1 MEGMAETF
9 LPPHDLP
16 ELEHFEHPLSSR
28 YASKA
33 MVRLLS
39 PMYRMRVWR
48 RLWIAL
54 AESEAELGLPVTEL
68 QINELR
74 ATQDQVDLGV
84 IVKHEAALRHD
95 VMAAIHAWGEQAPSA
110 RPIIHL
116 GATSCFVTDN
126 GDLLI
131 CQEAL
136 QLLRARLQ
144 DVIAALSG
152 FAGQWADQPT
162 LGFTHFQPA
171 QPTTVGKRA
180 CLWLQ
185 DLLLDL
191 EDLDH
196 LIRTTPVRGVKGT
209 TGTQAS
215 FLELFDGDG
224 AKVDALEQRF
234 CAKVGFPAIPIS
246 GQTATRKLEDRI
258 GQVLSGIAASAS
270 KFACDLRLLQHLKEV
285 EEPFESKQ
293 IGSSAMPYKRNPMRS
308 ERINSL
314 ARFVLG
320 LMPSSYQTS
329 ATQWMERTLDDSAH
343 RRLTIS
349 QGLLAVD
356 AILVL
361 YKNVASNLVVYPR
374 MIEARLAQELPF
386 MAAEVL
392 LMEAVKR
399 GGDRQDLHERF
410 RVAALEAGK
419 AIKEEGKPNPLL
431 RLLAADPAWRMTEDE
446 LVALLDAPRFTGR
459 AAEQVRHFLAK
470 EVAAALKDQKKIEAA
485 DVRV

>member
-1 MEGMAETF
+1 MSI
-9 LPPHDLP
+9 LPNHDLP

-33 MVRLLS
+33 MVRILS

-54 AESEAELGLPVTEL
+54 AESEMELGLPVTQAQVDEL
-68 QINELR
+68 KS
-74 ATQDQVDLGV
+74 TQDAVDLEA
-84 IVKHEAALRHD
+84 IARHEAALRHD
-95 VMAAIHAWGEQAPSA
+95 VMAAIHAWGEQAPKA

-131 CQEAL
+131 CHEAMK
-136 QLLRARLQ
+136 LLRARLR
-144 DVIAALSG
+144 DAMAALSS
-152 FAGQWADQPT
+152 FAKEWADQPC

-196 LIRTTPVRGVKGT
+196 LIATTPVRGVKGV

-215 FLELFDGDG
+215 FLELFNGEG
-224 AKVDALEQRF
+224 PKVVELEKRF
-234 CAKVGFPAIPIS
+234 CEKVGYPAIPVS
-246 GQTATRKLEDRI
+246 GQTATRKLEDRM
-258 GQVLSGIAASAS
+258 GQVLCGIAASAS
-270 KFACDLRLLQHLKEV
+270 KFACDMRLLQHLKEV
-285 EEPFESKQ
+285 EEPFEKHQ

-314 ARFVLG
+314 ARFTLG
-320 LMPSSYQTS
+320 LMPSSYQTT

-349 QGLLAVD
+349 QGFLAVD

-361 YKNVASNLVVYPR
+361 VKNVATGLVVNPK
-374 MIEARLAQELPF
+374 MIEARLMGELPF

-392 LMEAVKR
+392 LMEGVKR
-399 GGDRQDLHERF
+399 GGDRQDLHENF
-410 RVAALEAGK
+410 RVASLEAGRR
-419 AIKEEGKPNPLL
+419 IKQEGKGNELVS
-431 RLLAADPAWRMTEDE
+431 LLAADPAWAMTEADIT
-446 LVALLDAPRFTGR
+446 AILDPARFTGR
-459 AAEQVRHFLAK
+459 AGDQVRDFLAG
-470 EVAAALKDQKKIEAA
+470 EVASALQGYQPAEAA
-485 DVRV
+485 EIRV

>member
-1 MEGMAETF
+1 MPF
-9 LPPHDLP
+9 LPPHDGP
-16 ELEHFEHPLSSR
+16 ELERFEHPLATR
-28 YASKA
+28 YASKG

-39 PMYRMRVWR
+39 PLYRQRVWR

-54 AESEAELGLPVTEL
+54 AEAESELGLPVTQG
-68 QINELR
+68 QIAELR
-74 ATQDQVDLGV
+74 ATQDDVDLE
-84 IVKHEAALRHD
+84 IIAKHEAALRHD
-95 VMAAIHAWGEQAPSA
+95 VMAAIHAWGEQAPTA
-110 RPIIHL
+110 RPILHL

-131 CQEAL
+131 AQEAL
-136 QLLRARLQ
+136 ALLRRRLQ
-144 DVIAALSG
+144 DVIASLSA
-152 FAGQWADQPT
+152 FAAQWQDQPT

-180 CLWLQ
+180 CLWIQ

-215 FLELFDGDG
+215 FLELFEGNG
-224 AKVDALEQRF
+224 AQVEALEQRF
-234 CAKVGFPAIPIS
+234 CEKVGFPAIPVS

-258 GQVLSGIAASAS
+258 GQVLCGIAASAS

-320 LMPSSYQTS
+320 LMPSTYQTS
-329 ATQWMERTLDDSAH
+329 ASQWMERTLDDSAH

-349 QGLLAVD
+349 QGLLATD

-361 YKNVASNLVVYPR
+361 LRNVTSGLVVYPR
-374 MIEARLAQELPF
+374 MIEARLSQELPF

-410 RVAALEAGK
+410 REASLEAGRRIK
-419 AIKEEGKPNPLL
+419 AEGRPNELL
-431 RLLAADPAWRMTEDE
+431 KLLAEDPAWAMNEIE
-446 LVALLDAPRFTGR
+446 LTALLDANRFTGR
-459 AAEQVRHFLAK
+459 AGDQVRQFLK
-470 EVAAALKDQKKIEAA
+470 GPVAQALKDHSPADEAP
-485 DVRV
+485 VRV

>member
-1 MEGMAETF
+1 MTF
-9 LPPHDLP
+9 LPPHDGP
-16 ELEHFEHPLSSR
+16 ELEQFEHPLASR

-39 PMYRMRVWR
+39 PLYRQRVWR

-54 AESEAELGLPVTEL
+54 AEAEAELGLPVTEAQL
-68 QINELR
+68 TELR
-74 ATQDQVDLGV
+74 ATRDEVDLGA
-84 IVKHEAALRHD
+84 IARHESALRHD
-95 VMAAIHAWGEQAPSA
+95 VMAAIHAWGEQAPGA
-110 RPIIHL
+110 RPILHL

-136 QLLRARLQ
+136 ALLRRRLQ
-144 DVIAALSG
+144 DVIAVLAA
-152 FAGQWADQPT
+152 FAAQWQDQPT

-180 CLWLQ
+180 TLWIQ
-185 DLLLDL
+185 DLILDL
-191 EDLDH
+191 EDMDH
-196 LIRTTPVRGVKGT
+196 LIATTPVRGVKGT

-215 FLELFDGDG
+215 FLELFEGEG
-224 AKVDALEQRF
+224 AKVEALEQRF
-234 CAKVGFPAIPIS
+234 CEKVGFPAIPVS

-258 GQVLSGIAASAS
+258 GQVLCGLAASAG
-270 KFACDLRLLQHLKEV
+270 KFASDLRLLQHLKEV

-320 LMPSSYQTS
+320 LMPSTYQTS
-329 ATQWMERTLDDSAH
+329 ANQWMERTLDDSAH
-343 RRLTIS
+343 RRLAIS

-361 YKNVASNLVVYPR
+361 YRNVASGLVVYPR
-374 MIEARLAQELPF
+374 MIEARLSQELPF

-410 RVAALEAGK
+410 RVAALEAGRRIK
-419 AIKEEGKPNPLL
+419 AEGRPNELL
-431 RLLAADPAWRMTEDE
+431 KLLAEDPAWAMTESE
-446 LVALLDAPRFTGR
+446 LAGLLDARRFTGR
-459 AAEQVRHFLAK
+459 AGDQVRAFLK
-470 EVAAALKDQKKIEAA
+470 GPVAAALKGHVPADEAA
-485 DVRV
+485 VRV

>member
-1 MEGMAETF
+1 MSF
-9 LPPHDLP
+9 LPPHEGP
-16 ELEHFEHPLSSR
+16 ELERFEHPLASR

-39 PMYRMRVWR
+39 PLYRQRVWR
-48 RLWIAL
+48 RLWVAL
-54 AESEAELGLPVTEL
+54 AEAEADLGLPITAA
-68 QINELR
+68 QIEELR
-74 ATQDQVDLGV
+74 ATQDAVDLAT
-84 IVKHEAALRHD
+84 IARHEAALRHD
-95 VMAAIHAWGEQAPSA
+95 VMAAIHAWGEQAPGA
-110 RPIIHL
+110 RPVIHL

-131 CQEAL
+131 AQEAL
-136 QLLRARLQ
+136 GLLRRRIQ
-144 DVIAALSG
+144 DLIAALG
-152 FAGQWADQPT
+152 AFAAQWQDQAT

-180 CLWLQ
+180 CLWIQ

-191 EDLDH
+191 EDLAH
-196 LIRTTPVRGVKGT
+196 LVRTTPVRGIKGT

-224 AKVDALEQRF
+224 DKVEALEQRF
-234 CAKVGFPAIPIS
+234 CAKVGFPAIPVS

-258 GQVLSGIAASAS
+258 GQVLCGIAASAS
-270 KFACDLRLLQHLKEV
+270 KFACDMRLLQHLKEV
-285 EEPFESKQ
+285 EEPFETQQ

-320 LMPSSYQTS
+320 LMPSTYQTS

-343 RRLTIS
+343 RRLTLS
-349 QGLLAVD
+349 QGLMAVD

-361 YKNVASNLVVYPR
+361 CRNVASGLVVYPR
-374 MIEARLAQELPF
+374 MIEARLTQELPF

-410 RVAALEAGK
+410 RVSALEAGRRIK
-419 AIKEEGKPNPLL
+419 AEGRPNELL
-431 RLLAADPAWRMTEDE
+431 QLLAADPAWAMTEAE
-446 LVALLDAPRFTGR
+446 LTSLLDARRFTGR
-459 AAEQVRHFLAK
+459 ASEQVRQFLAGP
-470 EVAAALKDQKKIEAA
+470 VAQALRDHVPA
-485 DVRV
+485 DSAPVRV

>member
-1 MEGMAETF
+1 MTF
-9 LPPHDLP
+9 LPPHDGP
-16 ELEHFEHPLSSR
+16 ELEQFEHPLASR

-39 PMYRMRVWR
+39 PLYRQRVWR

-54 AESEAELGLPVTEL
+54 AEAEAELGLPVTEAQL
-68 QINELR
+68 TELR
-74 ATQDQVDLGV
+74 ATRDEVDLGA
-84 IVKHEAALRHD
+84 IARHESALRHD
-95 VMAAIHAWGEQAPSA
+95 VMAAIHAWGEQAPGA
-110 RPIIHL
+110 RPILHL

-136 QLLRARLQ
+136 ALLRRRLQ
-144 DVIAALSG
+144 DVIAVLAA
-152 FAGQWADQPT
+152 FAAQWQDQPT

-180 CLWLQ
+180 TLWIQ
-185 DLLLDL
+185 DLILDL
-191 EDLDH
+191 EDMDH
-196 LIRTTPVRGVKGT
+196 LIATTPVRGVKGT

-215 FLELFDGDG
+215 FLELFEGEG
-224 AKVDALEQRF
+224 AKVEALEQRF
-234 CAKVGFPAIPIS
+234 CEKVGFPAIPVS

-258 GQVLSGIAASAS
+258 GQVLCGLAASAG
-270 KFACDLRLLQHLKEV
+270 KFASDLRLLQHLKEV

-320 LMPSSYQTS
+320 LMPSTYQTS
-329 ATQWMERTLDDSAH
+329 ANQWMERTLDDSAH
-343 RRLTIS
+343 RRLAIS

-361 YKNVASNLVVYPR
+361 YRNVASGLVVYPR
-374 MIEARLAQELPF
+374 MIEARLSQELPF

-410 RVAALEAGK
+410 RVAALEAGRRIK
-419 AIKEEGKPNPLL
+419 AEGRPNELL
-431 RLLAADPAWRMTEDE
+431 KLLAEDPAWAMTESE
-446 LVALLDAPRFTGR
+446 LADLLDARRFTGR
-459 AAEQVRHFLAK
+459 AGDQVRAFLQGP
-470 EVAAALKDQKKIEAA
+470 VAAALKGHVPADEAA
-485 DVRV
+485 VRV

>member
-1 MEGMAETF
+1 MSF
-9 LPPHDLP
+9 LPPHDGS
-16 ELEHFEHPLSSR
+16 ELERFEHPLASR

-39 PMYRMRVWR
+39 PLYRQRVWR

-54 AESEAELGLPVTEL
+54 AEAEAELGLPVTAA
-68 QINELR
+68 QIAELR
-74 ATQDQVDLGV
+74 ATQDDVDLEA
-84 IVKHEAALRHD
+84 IARHESALRHD
-95 VMAAIHAWGEQAPSA
+95 VMAAIHAWGEQAPGA
-110 RPIIHL
+110 RPILHL

-131 CQEAL
+131 VQEAL
-136 QLLRARLQ
+136 ALLRRRLQ
-144 DVIAALSG
+144 DVIAALAA
-152 FAGQWADQPT
+152 FAAQWQDQPT

-180 CLWLQ
+180 TLWIQ

-215 FLELFDGDG
+215 FLELFGGDG
-224 AKVDALEQRF
+224 AKVEALERRF
-234 CAKVGFPAIPIS
+234 CEKVGFPAIPVS

-258 GQVLSGIAASAS
+258 GQVLCGLAASAG
-270 KFACDLRLLQHLKEV
+270 KFASDLRLLQHLKEV

-320 LMPSSYQTS
+320 LMPSTYQTS
-329 ATQWMERTLDDSAH
+329 ANQWMERTLDDSAH
-343 RRLTIS
+343 RRLAIS

-361 YKNVASNLVVYPR
+361 FRNVASGLVVYPR

-399 GGDRQDLHERF
+399 GGDRQELHERF
-410 RVAALEAGK
+410 RGAALEAGRRIK
-419 AIKEEGKPNPLL
+419 AEGRPNELL
-431 RLLAADPAWRMTEDE
+431 KLLAEDPAWAMTELE
-446 LVALLDAPRFTGR
+446 LAALLDARRFTGR
-459 AAEQVRHFLAK
+459 AGEQVRTFLAGP
-470 EVAAALKDQKKIEAA
+470 VAAALAGHLPADEAA
-485 DVRV
+485 VRV

>member
-1 MEGMAETF
+1 MSF
-9 LPPHDLP
+9 LPPHESPD
-16 ELEHFEHPLSSR
+16 LEHFEHPLASR

-39 PMYRMRVWR
+39 PLYRQQVWR

-54 AESEAELGLPVTEL
+54 AEAEAELGLPVTGAQL
-68 QINELR
+68 AELR
-74 ATQDQVDLGV
+74 ATQDAVDLDV
-84 IVKHEAALRHD
+84 IAKHESALRHD

-131 CQEAL
+131 AQEAL
-136 QLLRARLQ
+136 VLLRHRLQ

-152 FAGQWADQPT
+152 FAAQWQDQPT

-180 CLWLQ
+180 TLWVQ

-196 LIRTTPVRGVKGT
+196 VIRTTPVRGVKGT

-215 FLELFDGDG
+215 FLELFEGDG
-224 AKVDALEQRF
+224 AKVEALERHF
-234 CAKVGFPAIPIS
+234 CTKVGLPAIPVS

-258 GQVLSGIAASAS
+258 GQVLCGIAASAS

-285 EEPFESKQ
+285 EEPFETKQ

-320 LMPSSYQTS
+320 LVPSTYQTS
-329 ATQWMERTLDDSAH
+329 ASQWLERTLDDSAH

-361 YKNVASNLVVYPR
+361 YRNVASGLVVYPR

-410 RVAALEAGK
+410 RVAALEAGHRIK
-419 AIKEEGKPNPLL
+419 AEGRPNELL
-431 RLLAADPAWRMTEDE
+431 KLLAADPAWAMNEAE
-446 LVALLDAPRFTGR
+446 LTALLDASRFTGR
-459 AAEQVRHFLAK
+459 AGEQVRQFLAGP
-470 EVAAALKDQKKIEAA
+470 VAAAMKGHAPADEAA
-485 DVRV
+485 VRV

>member
-1 MEGMAETF
+1 MSF
-9 LPPHDLP
+9 LPPHDGS
-16 ELEHFEHPLSSR
+16 ELERFEHPLASR

-39 PMYRMRVWR
+39 PLYRQRVWR

-54 AESEAELGLPVTEL
+54 AEAEAELGLPVTAA
-68 QINELR
+68 QIAELR
-74 ATQDQVDLGV
+74 ATQDDVDLEA
-84 IVKHEAALRHD
+84 IARHESALRHD
-95 VMAAIHAWGEQAPSA
+95 VMAAIHAWGEQAPGA
-110 RPIIHL
+110 RPILHL

-131 CQEAL
+131 VQEAL
-136 QLLRARLQ
+136 ALLRRRLQ
-144 DVIAALSG
+144 DVIAALAA
-152 FAGQWADQPT
+152 FAAQWQDQPT

-180 CLWLQ
+180 TLWIQ

-215 FLELFDGDG
+215 FLELFGGDG
-224 AKVDALEQRF
+224 AKVEALERRF
-234 CAKVGFPAIPIS
+234 CEKVGFPAIPVS

-258 GQVLSGIAASAS
+258 GQVLCGLAASAG
-270 KFACDLRLLQHLKEV
+270 KFASDLRLLQHLKEV

-320 LMPSSYQTS
+320 LMPSTYQTS
-329 ATQWMERTLDDSAH
+329 ANQWMERTLDDSAH
-343 RRLTIS
+343 RRLAIS

-361 YKNVASNLVVYPR
+361 FRNVASGLVVYPR

-410 RVAALEAGK
+410 RGAALEAGRRIK
-419 AIKEEGKPNPLL
+419 AEGRPNELL
-431 RLLAADPAWRMTEDE
+431 KLLAEDPAWAMTELE
-446 LVALLDAPRFTGR
+446 LAALLDARRFTGR
-459 AAEQVRHFLAK
+459 AGEQVRTFLAGP
-470 EVAAALKDQKKIEAA
+470 VAAALAGHLPADEAA
-485 DVRV
+485 VRV

>member
-1 MEGMAETF
+1 MSF
-9 LPPHDLP
+9 LPPTDGL
-16 ELEHFEHPLSSR
+16 ELECFEHPLASR

-39 PMYRMRVWR
+39 PLYRMRVWR

-54 AESEAELGLPVTEL
+54 AEGEAELGLPISQE
-68 QINELR
+68 QIDELR
-74 ATQDQVDLGV
+74 ATQDAVDLEA
-84 IVKHEAALRHD
+84 IARHEAALRHD
-95 VMAAIHAWGEQAPSA
+95 VMAAIHAWGEQAPKA
-110 RPIIHL
+110 RPILHL

-131 CQEAL
+131 TQEAL
-136 QLLRARLQ
+136 ALLRQRLL
-144 DVIAALSG
+144 DTIAALAG
-152 FAGQWADQPT
+152 FAGAWAHQPT

-196 LIRTTPVRGVKGT
+196 LIATTPVRGIKGT

-215 FLELFDGDG
+215 FLELFEGDG
-224 AKVDALEQRF
+224 AQVDDLERRF
-234 CAKVGFPAIPIS
+234 CAKVGFPAIAVS

-258 GQVLSGIAASAS
+258 GQVLCGIAASAS

-285 EEPFESKQ
+285 EEPFESQQ

-320 LMPSSYQTS
+320 LMPSTYQTS
-329 ATQWMERTLDDSAH
+329 ASQWLERTLDDSAH
-343 RRLTIS
+343 RRLSLS

-356 AILVL
+356 AVLVL
-361 YKNVASNLVVYPR
+361 YRNVASGLVVYPR

-410 RVAALEAGK
+410 RLAALEAGR
-419 AIKEEGKPNPLL
+419 AIKEAGQPNPML
-431 RLLAADPAWRMTEDE
+431 RLLAADSAWRMTEPE
-446 LVALLDAPRFTGR
+446 LAALLDATRFTGR
-459 AAEQVRHFLAK
+459 AAEQTRAFLDR
-470 EVAAALKDQKKIEAA
+470 EVAAALAHHHSSAA
-485 DVRV
+485 AGIRV

>member
-1 MEGMAETF
+1 MSF
-9 LPPHDLP
+9 LPPSDLP

-39 PMYRMRVWR
+39 PLYRMRVWR

-54 AESEAELGLPVTEL
+54 AESERELGLPVTED
-68 QINELR
+68 QILEMR
-74 ATQDQVDLGV
+74 QTQDNVDLPA
-84 IVKHEAALRHD
+84 IARHEAALRHD
-95 VMAAIHAWGEQAPSA
+95 VMAAIHAWGDIAPKA

-131 CQEAL
+131 CQESL
-136 QLLRARLQ
+136 QLLRSRLQ
-144 DVIAALSG
+144 DVIAALSQ
-152 FAGQWADQPT
+152 FAAQWADQPT
-162 LGFTHFQPA
+162 LGFTHFQAA

-180 CLWLQ
+180 TLWLQ

-191 EDLDH
+191 EDLNH
-196 LIRTTPVRGVKGT
+196 IIATTPVRGVKGT

-224 AKVDALEQRF
+224 SKVEQLEASF
-234 CAKVGFPAIPIS
+234 CQKVGFPAIPVS

-258 GQVLSGIAASAS
+258 GQVLCGIAASAS
-270 KFACDLRLLQHLKEV
+270 KFACDMRLLQHLKEV
-285 EEPFESKQ
+285 EEPFEKQQ

-314 ARFVLG
+314 ARFVIG
-320 LMPSSYQTS
+320 LMPSTYQTS

-343 RRLTIS
+343 RRLTVS
-349 QGLLAVD
+349 QGLMAVD

-361 YKNVASNLVVYPR
+361 YKNVASALVVYPR

-410 RVAALEAGK
+410 RLAALEAGK
-419 AIKEEGKPNPLL
+419 AIKEEGRPNPLL
-431 RLLAADPAWRMTEDE
+431 QLLAADPAWRMTESE
-446 LVALLDAPRFTGR
+446 LAAMLDAQRFTGR
-459 AAEQVRHFLAK
+459 AADQTRTFLGR
-470 EVAAALKDQKKIEAA
+470 EVAAALQGHRAA
-485 DVRV
+485 EVAEVRV

>member
-1 MEGMAETF
+1 MTF
-9 LPPHDLP
+9 LPPHDGP
-16 ELEHFEHPLSSR
+16 ELERFEHPLASR

-39 PMYRMRVWR
+39 PLYRQRVWR

-54 AESEAELGLPVTEL
+54 AEAESELGLPVTTA
-68 QINELR
+68 QIAELR
-74 ATQDQVDLGV
+74 ATQDAVDLDA
-84 IVKHEAALRHD
+84 IARHEAALRHD
-95 VMAAIHAWGEQAPSA
+95 VMAAIHAWGEQAPGA
-110 RPIIHL
+110 RPILHL

-136 QLLRARLQ
+136 ALLRRRLQ
-144 DVIAALSG
+144 DVLAALAV
-152 FAGQWADQPT
+152 FADTWKDQPT

-180 CLWLQ
+180 TLWIQ

-215 FLELFDGDG
+215 FLELFEGDG
-224 AKVDALEQRF
+224 AKVEVLERRF
-234 CAKVGFPAIPIS
+234 CEKVGFPAIPVS

-258 GQVLSGIAASAS
+258 GQVLCGIAASAG
-270 KFACDLRLLQHLKEV
+270 KFASDLRLLQHLKEV

-320 LMPSSYQTS
+320 LMPSTYQTS
-329 ATQWMERTLDDSAH
+329 ANQWMERTLDDSAH
-343 RRLTIS
+343 RRLAIS

-361 YKNVASNLVVYPR
+361 YRNVASGLVVYPK

-399 GGDRQDLHERF
+399 GGDRQELHERF
-410 RVAALEAGK
+410 RGAALEAGRRIK
-419 AIKEEGKPNPLL
+419 AEGRPNELL
-431 RLLAADPAWRMTEDE
+431 KLLAEDPAWAMTEAE
-446 LVALLDAPRFTGR
+446 LAALLDARRFTGR
-459 AAEQVRHFLAK
+459 AGEQVRAFLAGP
-470 EVAAALKDQKKIEAA
+470 VAGALKGHVPADEAA
-485 DVRV
+485 VRV

>member
-1 MEGMAETF
+1 MSF
-9 LPPHDLP
+9 LPPHDGP
-16 ELEHFEHPLSSR
+16 ELERFEHPLASR

-39 PMYRMRVWR
+39 PLYRQRVWR

-54 AESEAELGLPVTEL
+54 AEAESELGLPITAA
-68 QINELR
+68 QIAELR
-74 ATQDQVDLGV
+74 ATQDDVDLDA
-84 IVKHEAALRHD
+84 IARHEFALRHD
-95 VMAAIHAWGEQAPSA
+95 VMAAIHAWGEQAPGA
-110 RPIIHL
+110 RPILHL

-131 CQEAL
+131 AQEAL
-136 QLLRARLQ
+136 ALLRRRLQ
-144 DVIAALSG
+144 DVIAALAG
-152 FAGQWADQPT
+152 FAAQWQDQPT

-180 CLWLQ
+180 SLWIQ

-215 FLELFDGDG
+215 FLELFEGDG
-224 AKVDALEQRF
+224 AKVEALERRF
-234 CAKVGFPAIPIS
+234 CEKVGFPAIPIS

-258 GQVLSGIAASAS
+258 GQVLCGIAASAG
-270 KFACDLRLLQHLKEV
+270 KFASDLRLLQHLKEV
-285 EEPFESKQ
+285 EEPFEKQQ

-320 LMPSSYQTS
+320 LMPSTYQTS
-329 ATQWMERTLDDSAH
+329 ANQWMERTLDDSAH
-343 RRLTIS
+343 RRLAIS

-361 YKNVASNLVVYPR
+361 FRNVASGLVVYPR

-410 RVAALEAGK
+410 RVAALEAGRRIK
-419 AIKEEGKPNPLL
+419 AEGRPNELL
-431 RLLAADPAWRMTEDE
+431 SILAADPAWGMTESE
-446 LVALLDAPRFTGR
+446 LASLLDARRFTGR
-459 AAEQVRHFLAK
+459 AGDQVRAFLAGP
-470 EVAAALKDQKKIEAA
+470 VAAALKDHVPADAA
-485 DVRV
+485 AVRV

>member
-1 MEGMAETF
+1 MAF
-9 LPPHDLP
+9 LPPTDGAGLDS
-16 ELEHFEHPLSSR
+16 FEHPLASR
-28 YASKA
+28 YASRA

-39 PMYRMRVWR
+39 PLYRMRVWR

-54 AESEAELGLPVTEL
+54 AEAEAELGLPITAAQL
-68 QINELR
+68 DELR
-74 ATQDQVDLGV
+74 ASQDDVDL
-84 IVKHEAALRHD
+84 AAIARFESELRHD
-95 VMAAIHAWGEQAPSA
+95 VMAAIHAWGEQAPAA
-110 RPIIHL
+110 RPILHL

-131 CQEAL
+131 AHEAL
-136 QLLRARLQ
+136 ALLRRRLL
-144 DVIAALSG
+144 DALAALAA
-152 FAGQWADQPT
+152 FAESWKDQPT

-180 CLWLQ
+180 CLWIQ

-196 LIRTTPVRGVKGT
+196 VIATTPLRGVKGT

-224 AKVDALEQRF
+224 AKVEALERRF
-234 CAKVGFPAIPIS
+234 CEKAGFPAIPIS

-258 GQVLSGIAASAS
+258 GQALCGIAASAS

-285 EEPFESKQ
+285 EEPFEKHQ
-293 IGSSAMPYKRNPMRS
+293 VGSSAMPYKRNPMRA

-320 LMPSSYQTS
+320 LLPSTYQTS
-329 ATQWMERTLDDSAH
+329 ASQWMERTLDDSAH

-361 YKNVASNLVVYPR
+361 LRNVAAGLVVHPK

-399 GGDRQDLHERF
+399 GGDRQHLHERF
-410 RVAALEAGK
+410 RLASLEAGR
-419 AIKEEGKPNPLL
+419 AIKDEGRPNPLL
-431 RLLAADPAWRMTEDE
+431 ALLAADPAWRMTEAE
-446 LVALLDAPRFTGR
+446 LAALLDGQRFTGR
-459 AAEQVRHFLAK
+459 AADQVHAFLAG
-470 EVAAALKDQKKIEAA
+470 EVTRALQGHQSSAAEA
-485 DVRV
+485 VRV

>member
-1 MEGMAETF
+1 MSI
-9 LPPHDLP
+9 LPPSDSSD
-16 ELEHFEHPLSSR
+16 LEHFEHPLASR

-39 PMYRMRVWR
+39 PLYRMRVWR
-48 RLWIAL
+48 RLWLAL
-54 AESEAELGLPVTEL
+54 AESEAELGLPVTAEQL
-68 QINELR
+68 EALR
-74 ATQDQVDLGV
+74 GTLDTVDLAA
-84 IVKHEAALRHD
+84 IARHESALRHD
-95 VMAAIHAWGEQAPSA
+95 VMAAIHAWGEQAPVA

-131 CQEAL
+131 SQEAL
-136 QLLRARLQ
+136 RLLRKRLL
-144 DVIAALSG
+144 DVIQALAG
-152 FAGQWADQPT
+152 FAGQWQDQAC

-180 CLWLQ
+180 TLWIQ

-196 LIRTTPVRGVKGT
+196 IMATTPVRGVKGT

-224 AKVDALEQRF
+224 GQVDALEKRF
-234 CAKVGFPAIPIS
+234 CAKVGFPAIAVS
-246 GQTATRKLEDRI
+246 GQTASRKLEDRI
-258 GQVLSGIAASAS
+258 GQVLCGIAASAS

-285 EEPFESKQ
+285 EEPFEKQQ

-308 ERINSL
+308 ERINSI

-320 LMPSSYQTS
+320 LMPSTYQTS

-343 RRLTIS
+343 RRLTMS

-361 YKNVASNLVVYPR
+361 MRNVCSGLVVYPK
-374 MIEARLAQELPF
+374 MIEARLQGELPF
-386 MAAEVL
+386 MAAEVM

-410 RVAALEAGK
+410 RIAAMEAGRQ
-419 AIKEEGKPNPLL
+419 IKQEGRPNPLL
-431 RLLAADPAWRMTEDE
+431 ALLAADPAWNLDE
-446 LVALLDAPRFTGR
+446 AELTSLLDPARFTGR
-459 AAEQVRHFLAK
+459 AGDQVRQFLST
-470 EVAAALKDQKKIEAA
+470 EVAAALAGHDPA
-485 DVRV
+485 DAVAVRV

>member
-1 MEGMAETF
+1 MTHF
-9 LPPHDLP
+9 LPPSDLA
-16 ELEHFEHPLSSR
+16 ELERFEHPLASR

-39 PMYRMRVWR
+39 PLYRMRVWR
-48 RLWIAL
+48 RLWVAL
-54 AESEAELGLPVTEL
+54 AECEMELGLPISES
-68 QINELR
+68 QIAEMR
-74 ATQDQVDLGV
+74 ATQDDVDLEA
-84 IVKHEAALRHD
+84 IARHESALRHD
-95 VMAAIHAWGEQAPSA
+95 VMAAIHAWGEKAPGA

-131 CQEAL
+131 ALDAL
-136 QLLRARLQ
+136 QLLRQRLL
-144 DVIAALSG
+144 DAINALAE
-152 FAGQWADQPT
+152 FAKKWKGQPT

-180 CLWLQ
+180 TLWIQ

-191 EDLDH
+191 ADLRH
-196 LIRTTPVRGVKGT
+196 VIETTPVRGVKGT

-224 AKVDALEQRF
+224 TKVDALEKLF
-234 CAKVGFPAIPIS
+234 CEKVGHPAIPVS

-258 GQVLSGIAASAS
+258 GQALCGVAASAG
-270 KFACDLRLLQHLKEV
+270 KFASDMRLLQHLKEI
-285 EEPFESKQ
+285 EEPFEKKQ
-293 IGSSAMPYKRNPMRS
+293 VGSSAMPYKRNPMRS

-320 LMPSSYQTS
+320 LMPSTYQTT
-329 ATQWMERTLDDSAH
+329 ANQWMERTLDDSAH
-343 RRLTIS
+343 RRLAIS

-361 YKNVASNLVVYPR
+361 YENVAGGLVAYPK

-386 MAAEVL
+386 MAAEAL
-392 LMEAVKR
+392 LMEAAKR
-399 GGDRQDLHERF
+399 GGDRQDLHEKF
-410 RVAALEAGK
+410 RLAALEAGK
-419 AIKEEGKPNPLL
+419 AIKEEGRPNPLMSI
-431 RLLAADPAWRMTEDE
+431 LAKDPAWRMGEAE
-446 LVALLDAPRFTGR
+446 LCSILDSRRFTGR
-459 AAEQVRHFLAK
+459 AEEQVDAFLAVP
-470 EVAAALKDQKKIEAA
+470 VAEALKGHVPGDGAG
-485 DVRV
+485 VRV

>member
-1 MEGMAETF
+1 MRDF
-9 LPPHDLP
+9 LPPHDSP
-16 ELEHFEHPLSSR
+16 ELERFEHPLASR

-39 PMYRMRVWR
+39 PLYRQRVWR

-54 AESEAELGLPVTEL
+54 AESEMELGLPVTQA
-68 QINELR
+68 QIDEMR
-74 ATQDQVDLGV
+74 GSQDAVDLDA
-84 IVKHEAALRHD
+84 IARHEAALRHD
-95 VMAAIHAWGEQAPSA
+95 VMAAIHAWGEQAPTA
-110 RPIIHL
+110 RPIMHL

-136 QLLRARLQ
+136 QLLRRRLQ
-144 DVIAALSG
+144 DVIAALAA
-152 FAGQWADQPT
+152 FAEARKDLPT

-180 CLWLQ
+180 SLWIQ

-196 LIRTTPVRGVKGT
+196 LIATTPVRGVKGT

-215 FLELFDGDG
+215 FLELFGGEG
-224 AKVDALEQRF
+224 AKVEALEQRF
-234 CAKVGFPAIPIS
+234 CAKVGFPAIPVS
-246 GQTATRKLEDRI
+246 GQTATRKLEDRM
-258 GQVLSGIAASAS
+258 GQVMCGIAASAS

-285 EEPFESKQ
+285 EEPFETKQ

-349 QGLLAVD
+349 QGFLAVD

-361 YKNVASNLVVYPR
+361 FRNVASGLVVNEK
-374 MIEARLAQELPF
+374 MIESHLQAELPF

-399 GGDRQDLHERF
+399 GGDRQDLHEKF
-410 RVAALEAGK
+410 REAALEAGRR
-419 AIKEEGKPNPLL
+419 IKQEGRPNELL
-431 RLLAADPAWRMTEDE
+431 KLLAADPAWAMGETE
-446 LVALLDAPRFTGR
+446 LAALLDARRFTGR
-459 AAEQVRHFLAK
+459 AAEQVEAFLAGP
-470 EVAAALKDQKKIEAA
+470 VRAALKEHAPADEAA
-485 DVRV
+485 VRV

>member
-1 MEGMAETF
+1 MSF
-9 LPPHDLP
+9 LPPHDGS
-16 ELEHFEHPLSSR
+16 ELERFEHPLASR
-28 YASKA
+28 YASRA

-39 PMYRMRVWR
+39 PLYRQRVWR

-54 AESEAELGLPVTEL
+54 AEAESELGLPVTAAQIAEL
-68 QINELR
+68 K
-74 ATQDQVDLGV
+74 ATQDEVDLDA
-84 IVKHEAALRHD
+84 IARHESALRHD
-95 VMAAIHAWGEQAPSA
+95 VMAAIHAWGEQAPGA

-131 CQEAL
+131 VQEAL
-136 QLLRARLQ
+136 ALLRRRLQ
-144 DVIAALSG
+144 DVIAALAV
-152 FAGQWADQPT
+152 FADQWKDQPT

-180 CLWLQ
+180 SLWIQ

-196 LIRTTPVRGVKGT
+196 LVRTTPVRGVKGT

-215 FLELFDGDG
+215 FLELFEGDSDQ
-224 AKVDALEQRF
+224 VEALEAHF
-234 CAKVGFPAIPIS
+234 CAKVGFPAIPVS

-258 GQVLSGIAASAS
+258 GQVLCGIAASAS

-285 EEPFESKQ
+285 EEPFEKQQ

-349 QGLLAVD
+349 QGLLAAD

-361 YKNVASNLVVYPR
+361 LRNVASGLVVYPK
-374 MIEARLAQELPF
+374 MIETRLAQELPF

-410 RVAALEAGK
+410 RVAALEAGRRIK
-419 AIKEEGKPNPLL
+419 AEGRPNELL
-431 RLLAADPAWRMTEDE
+431 KLLAADPAWAMGEAE
-446 LVALLDAPRFTGR
+446 LATLLDAGRFTGR
-459 AAEQVRHFLAK
+459 AGDQVRRFLAGP
-470 EVAAALKDQKKIEAA
+470 VAAALKDHAPADEAA
-485 DVRV
+485 VRV

>member
-1 MEGMAETF
+1 MSI
-9 LPPHDLP
+9 LPSHDLP

-39 PMYRMRVWR
+39 PLYRMRVWR

-54 AESEAELGLPVTEL
+54 AESEMEMGLPVTQA
-68 QINELR
+68 QIDELR
-74 ATQDQVDLGV
+74 ATQDAVDLES
-84 IVKHEAALRHD
+84 IAKHEAALRHD
-95 VMAAIHAWGEQAPSA
+95 VMAAIHAWGEQAPNA

-136 QLLRARLQ
+136 NLLRARLQ
-144 DVIAALSG
+144 DVIAALAK
-152 FAGQWADQPT
+152 FADEWKDQPT

-180 CLWLQ
+180 SLWIQ

-191 EDLDH
+191 EDLNH

-215 FLELFDGDG
+215 FVELFDGDG
-224 AKVDALEQRF
+224 SKVVALEQRF
-234 CAKVGFPAIPIS
+234 CDKVGFPAIPVS

-270 KFACDLRLLQHLKEV
+270 KFACDMRLLQHLKEV
-285 EEPFESKQ
+285 EEPFEKNQ

-320 LMPSSYQTS
+320 LMPSTYQTS

-361 YKNVASNLVVYPR
+361 CKNVATGLVVNPR
-374 MIEARLAQELPF
+374 MIEARLMGELPF

-392 LMEAVKR
+392 LMEGVKR

-410 RVAALEAGK
+410 RVSSLEAGRR
-419 AIKEEGKPNPLL
+419 IKQEGKGNELVG
-431 RLLAADPAWRMTEDE
+431 LLAADPAWGMNEAEITA
-446 LVALLDAPRFTGR
+446 VLDPKRFTGR
-459 AAEQVRHFLAK
+459 AGDQVKAFLEC
-470 EVAAALKDQKKIEAA
+470 EVAAALKDRATVEAA
-485 DVRV
+485 EIRV

>member
-1 MEGMAETF
+1 MSF
-9 LPPHDLP
+9 LPPHDGP
-16 ELEHFEHPLSSR
+16 ELERFEHPLATR

-39 PMYRMRVWR
+39 PLYRQRVWR
-48 RLWIAL
+48 RLWVAL
-54 AESEAELGLPVTEL
+54 AEAESELGLPVTAAQVAEL
-68 QINELR
+68 KV
-74 ATQDQVDLGV
+74 TQDQVDLEA
-84 IVKHEAALRHD
+84 IARHEAALRHD
-95 VMAAIHAWGEQAPSA
+95 VMAAIHAWGEQAPGA

-131 CQEAL
+131 VQEAL
-136 QLLRARLQ
+136 ALLRRRLQ
-144 DVIAALSG
+144 DVLAALAA
-152 FAGQWADQPT
+152 FAAQWQDQPT

-180 CLWLQ
+180 SLWIQ

-215 FLELFDGDG
+215 FLELFAGDG
-224 AKVDALEQRF
+224 AQVEALEQRF
-234 CAKVGFPAIPIS
+234 CQKVGFPAIPVS
-246 GQTATRKLEDRI
+246 GQTASRKLEDRF
-258 GQVLSGIAASAS
+258 GQVLCGIAASAS

-285 EEPFESKQ
+285 EEPFETQQ

-320 LMPSSYQTS
+320 LMPSTYQTS
-329 ATQWMERTLDDSAH
+329 ANQWMERTLDDSAH

-349 QGLLAVD
+349 QGLLATD

-361 YKNVASNLVVYPR
+361 LRNVASGLVVYPR
-374 MIEARLAQELPF
+374 MIEARLSQELPF

-410 RVAALEAGK
+410 RVAALEAGRRIK
-419 AIKEEGKPNPLL
+419 AEGLPNELL
-431 RLLAADPAWRMTEDE
+431 QILAADPAWAMTEAE
-446 LVALLDAPRFTGR
+446 LVALLDAKRFTGR
-459 AAEQVRHFLAK
+459 AGDQVRQFLAGP
-470 EVAAALKDQKKIEAA
+470 VAAALRDHVPADEAA
-485 DVRV
+485 VRV

>member
-1 MEGMAETF
+1 MAI
-9 LPPHDLP
+9 LPPYDLP

-39 PMYRMRVWR
+39 PLYRMRVWR

-54 AESEAELGLPVTEL
+54 AESERELGLPVTQE
-68 QINELR
+68 QIDELR
-74 ATQDQVDLGV
+74 ATQDDVDLEA
-84 IVKHEAALRHD
+84 IARHEAALRHD
-95 VMAAIHAWGEQAPSA
+95 VMAAIYAWGDIAPKA

-116 GATSCFVTDN
+116 GATSCFATDN

-136 QLLRARLQ
+136 KLLKSRLQ
-144 DVIAALSG
+144 DVIAALAT
-152 FAGQWADQPT
+152 FADAWKDQPT

-191 EDLDH
+191 EDLEH
-196 LIRTTPVRGVKGT
+196 IIRTTPVRGVKGV

-215 FLELFDGDG
+215 FLELFEGDG
-224 AKVDALEQRF
+224 AKVDALEKRF
-234 CAKVGFPAIPIS
+234 CEKVGFPAIPVS

-258 GQVLSGIAASAS
+258 GQVLCGIAASAS

-285 EEPFESKQ
+285 EEPFEKKQ

-320 LMPSSYQTS
+320 LVPSSYQTT

-361 YKNVASNLVVYPR
+361 FKNVATGLVVNPK
-374 MIEARLAQELPF
+374 MIVARLMGELPF
-386 MAAEVL
+386 MAAEVM
-392 LMEAVKR
+392 LMEGVKR
-399 GGDRQDLHERF
+399 GGDRQDLHEHF
-410 RVAALEAGK
+410 RVASIEAGRR
-419 AIKEEGKPNPLL
+419 IKQEGKGNELL
-431 RLLAADPAWRMTEDE
+431 TLLAADPAWNMTEAE
-446 LVALLDAPRFTGR
+446 LKDLLDPTRFTGR
-459 AAEQVRHFLAK
+459 AGEQVRAFLAN
-470 EVAAALKDQKKIEAA
+470 EVAAALANHQAAEAA